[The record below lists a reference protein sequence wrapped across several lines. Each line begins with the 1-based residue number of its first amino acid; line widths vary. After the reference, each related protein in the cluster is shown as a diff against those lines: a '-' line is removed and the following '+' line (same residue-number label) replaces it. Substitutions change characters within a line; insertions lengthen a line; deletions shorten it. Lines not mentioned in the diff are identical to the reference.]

1 MPFEIIRQDITDMKT
16 DAIVNPTNNKLQP
29 SSSGVCGSI
38 FKKAGFQKLQNA
50 CQKIGSI
57 KIGDAVITK
66 GYNLGCKY
74 IIHTVGPIW
83 RDGKNN
89 ESTILYNTYI
99 NCLKLAKYKKCKSIA
114 FPLISSGNFGYP
126 KEEALKIAT
135 KAIKDFLEKN
145 DMLIYLVVFDKKSFK
160 ISKNLFDSITQYIDD
175 NYVDAHKDKRY
186 KQNIDILDDVDSSTV
201 LYSMTKPKS
210 KSKKSKLFSKRSSS
224 LEINEEASPLPFE
237 LDDEESLLYALSNT
251 EDTFSESLLKLID
264 ESGLT
269 DAQVYKKANIDRRL
283 FSKIRK
289 NKDYTP
295 SKSTVL
301 SLAIALELDINK
313 TKDLLRKAGFALS
326 HSNKFD
332 IIIEYFISNKTYD
345 IYTINEVLFAFDQNT
360 LRT

>member
-74 IIHTVGPIW
+74 IIHTVGPVW

-89 ESTILYNTYI
+89 ESTLLYNTYI

-126 KEEALKIAT
+126 KDKALKIAT
-135 KAIKDFLEKN
+135 NAIKDFLSEN

-160 ISKNLFDSITQYIDD
+160 ISKNLFDSIKQYIDD

-210 KSKKSKLFSKRSSS
+210 KSKKSKLFSKKSSPRAYFQ
-224 LEINEEASPLPFE
+224 L
-237 LDDEESLLYALSNT
+237 NT
-251 EDTFSESLLKLID
+251 
-264 ESGLT
+264 
-269 DAQVYKKANIDRRL
+269 AY
-283 FSKIRK
+283 
-289 NKDYTP
+289 
-295 SKSTVL
+295 
-301 SLAIALELDINK
+301 
-313 TKDLLRKAGFALS
+313 
-326 HSNKFD
+326 
-332 IIIEYFISNKTYD
+332 
-345 IYTINEVLFAFDQNT
+345 
-360 LRT
+360 

>member
-29 SSSGVCGSI
+29 SSSGVCSSI
-38 FKKAGFQKLQNA
+38 FKKAGFQKLQNT

-57 KIGDAVITK
+57 KIGDAAITK

-74 IIHTVGPIW
+74 IIHTVGPVW

-89 ESTILYNTYI
+89 ESTLLYNTYI

-126 KEEALKIAT
+126 KDKALKIAT
-135 KAIKDFLEKN
+135 NAIKDFLSEN

-160 ISKNLFDSITQYIDD
+160 ISKNLFDSIKQYIDD

-210 KSKKSKLFSKRSSS
+210 KSKK
-224 LEINEEASPLPFE
+224 I
-237 LDDEESLLYALSNT
+237 
-251 EDTFSESLLKLID
+251 
-264 ESGLT
+264 
-269 DAQVYKKANIDRRL
+269 
-283 FSKIRK
+283 KI
-289 NKDYTP
+289 
-295 SKSTVL
+295 
-301 SLAIALELDINK
+301 I
-313 TKDLLRKAGFALS
+313 F
-326 HSNKFD
+326 
-332 IIIEYFISNKTYD
+332 
-345 IYTINEVLFAFDQNT
+345 
-360 LRT
+360 

>member
-57 KIGDAVITK
+57 KIGDAAITK

-74 IIHTVGPIW
+74 IIHTVGPVW

-89 ESTILYNTYI
+89 ESTLLYNTYI

-126 KEEALKIAT
+126 KDKALEIAT
-135 KAIKDFLEKN
+135 KAIKDFLSEN

-160 ISKNLFDSITQYIDD
+160 ISKNLFDSIKQYIDD

-210 KSKKSKLFSKRSSS
+210 KSKKSKLFSKKSSPI
-224 LEINEEASPLPFE
+224 EINEEASPLPFE

-332 IIIEYFISNKTYD
+332 IIIEYFISNNTYD

>member
-74 IIHTVGPIW
+74 IIHTVGPVW

-89 ESTILYNTYI
+89 ESTLLYNTYI

-126 KEEALKIAT
+126 KDKALKIAT
-135 KAIKDFLEKN
+135 NAIKDFLSEN

-160 ISKNLFDSITQYIDD
+160 ISKNLFDSIKQYIDD

-210 KSKKSKLFSKRSSS
+210 KSKKSKLFSKKSSPI
-224 LEINEEASPLPFE
+224 EINEEASPLPFE

-295 SKSTVL
+295 SKYTFL

-313 TKDLLRKAGFALS
+313 TKHLLRKAGFALS

-332 IIIEYFISNKTYD
+332 IIIEYFISNNTYD

>member
-57 KIGDAVITK
+57 KIGDAAITK

-74 IIHTVGPIW
+74 IIHTVGPVW

-89 ESTILYNTYI
+89 ESTLLYNTYI

-126 KEEALKIAT
+126 KDKALKIAT
-135 KAIKDFLEKN
+135 NAIKDFLSEN

-160 ISKNLFDSITQYIDD
+160 ISKNLFDSIKQYIDD

-210 KSKKSKLFSKRSSS
+210 KSKKSKLFSKKSSPI
-224 LEINEEASPLPFE
+224 EINEEASPLPFE

-332 IIIEYFISNKTYD
+332 IIIEYFISNNTYD

>member
-74 IIHTVGPIW
+74 IIHTVGPVW

-89 ESTILYNTYI
+89 ESTLLYNTYI

-126 KEEALKIAT
+126 KDKALKIAT
-135 KAIKDFLEKN
+135 NAIKDFLSEN

-160 ISKNLFDSITQYIDD
+160 ISKNLFDSIKQYIDD

-210 KSKKSKLFSKRSSS
+210 KSKKSKLFSKKSSPI
-224 LEINEEASPLPFE
+224 EINEEASPLPFE
-237 LDDEESLLYALSNT
+237 IDDEESLLYAQSNT

-332 IIIEYFISNKTYD
+332 IIIEYFISNNTYD

>member
-89 ESTILYNTYI
+89 ESTLLYNTYI

-126 KEEALKIAT
+126 KDKALEIAT

-160 ISKNLFDSITQYIDD
+160 ISKNLFDSIKQYIDD

-295 SKSTVL
+295 SKSTIL

>member
-29 SSSGVCGSI
+29 SSSGVCSSI
-38 FKKAGFQKLQNA
+38 FKKAGFQKLQNT

-74 IIHTVGPIW
+74 IIHTVGPVW

-89 ESTILYNTYI
+89 ESTLLYNTYI

-126 KEEALKIAT
+126 KDKALKIAT
-135 KAIKDFLEKN
+135 NAIKDFLSEN

-160 ISKNLFDSITQYIDD
+160 ISKNLFDSIKQYIDD

-210 KSKKSKLFSKRSSS
+210 KSKKSKLFSKKSSPI
-224 LEINEEASPLPFE
+224 EINEEASPLPFE
-237 LDDEESLLYALSNT
+237 LDDEESLLHALSNT

-332 IIIEYFISNKTYD
+332 IIIEYFISNNTYD

>member
-74 IIHTVGPIW
+74 IIHTVGPVW

-89 ESTILYNTYI
+89 ESTLLYNTYI

-126 KEEALKIAT
+126 KDKALKIAT
-135 KAIKDFLEKN
+135 NAIKDFLSEN

-160 ISKNLFDSITQYIDD
+160 ISKNLFDSIKQYIDD

-210 KSKKSKLFSKRSSS
+210 KSKKSKLFSKKSSPI
-224 LEINEEASPLPFE
+224 EINEEASPLPFE

-251 EDTFSESLLKLID
+251 QDTFSESLLKLID

-332 IIIEYFISNKTYD
+332 IIIEYFISNNTYD

>member
-74 IIHTVGPIW
+74 IIHTVGPVW

-89 ESTILYNTYI
+89 ESTLLYNTYI

-126 KEEALKIAT
+126 KDKALKIAT
-135 KAIKDFLEKN
+135 KAIKDFLSEN

-160 ISKNLFDSITQYIDD
+160 ISKNLFDSIKQYIDD

-210 KSKKSKLFSKRSSS
+210 KSKKSKLFSKKSSPI
-224 LEINEEASPLPFE
+224 EINEEASPLPFE

-332 IIIEYFISNKTYD
+332 IIIEYFISNNTYD

>member
-74 IIHTVGPIW
+74 IIHTVGPVW

-89 ESTILYNTYI
+89 ESTLLYNTYI

-126 KEEALKIAT
+126 KDKALEIAT
-135 KAIKDFLEKN
+135 KAIKDFLSEN

-160 ISKNLFDSITQYIDD
+160 ISKNLFDSIKQYIDD

>member
-74 IIHTVGPIW
+74 IIHTVGPVW

-89 ESTILYNTYI
+89 ESTLLYNTYI

-114 FPLISSGNFGYP
+114 FPLISSSNFGYP
-126 KEEALKIAT
+126 KDKALKIAT
-135 KAIKDFLEKN
+135 NAIKDFLSEN

-160 ISKNLFDSITQYIDD
+160 ISKNLFDSIKQYIDD

-210 KSKKSKLFSKRSSS
+210 KSKKSKLFSKKSSPI
-224 LEINEEASPLPFE
+224 EINEEASPLPFE

-332 IIIEYFISNKTYD
+332 IIIEYFISNNTYD

>member
-160 ISKNLFDSITQYIDD
+160 ISKNLFDSIKQYIDD

>member
-74 IIHTVGPIW
+74 IIHTVGPVW

-89 ESTILYNTYI
+89 ESTLLYNTYI

-126 KEEALKIAT
+126 KDKALEIAT
-135 KAIKDFLEKN
+135 KAIKDFLSEN

-160 ISKNLFDSITQYIDD
+160 ISKNLFDSIKQYIDD

-210 KSKKSKLFSKRSSS
+210 KSKKSKLFSKKSSPI
-224 LEINEEASPLPFE
+224 EINEEASPLPFE

-332 IIIEYFISNKTYD
+332 IIIEYFISNNTYD

>member
-38 FKKAGFQKLQNA
+38 FKKAGFQKLQNT

-74 IIHTVGPIW
+74 IIHTVGPVW

-89 ESTILYNTYI
+89 ESTLLYNTYI

-126 KEEALKIAT
+126 KDKALEIAT
-135 KAIKDFLEKN
+135 KAIKDFLSEN

-160 ISKNLFDSITQYIDD
+160 ISKNLFDSIKQYIDD

-210 KSKKSKLFSKRSSS
+210 KSKKSKLFSKKSSPI
-224 LEINEEASPLPFE
+224 EINEEASPLPFE
-237 LDDEESLLYALSNT
+237 LDDEESLLHALSNT

-332 IIIEYFISNKTYD
+332 IIIEYFISNNTYD
-345 IYTINEVLFAFDQNT
+345 IYTINEVLFAFYQNT

>member
-1 MPFEIIRQDITDMKT
+1 
-16 DAIVNPTNNKLQP
+16 
-29 SSSGVCGSI
+29 
-38 FKKAGFQKLQNA
+38 
-50 CQKIGSI
+50 
-57 KIGDAVITK
+57 
-66 GYNLGCKY
+66 
-74 IIHTVGPIW
+74 
-83 RDGKNN
+83 
-89 ESTILYNTYI
+89 
-99 NCLKLAKYKKCKSIA
+99 
-114 FPLISSGNFGYP
+114 
-126 KEEALKIAT
+126 
-135 KAIKDFLEKN
+135 
-145 DMLIYLVVFDKKSFK
+145 MLIYLVVFDKKSFK
-160 ISKNLFDSITQYIDD
+160 ISKNLFDSIKQYIDD

-210 KSKKSKLFSKRSSS
+210 KSKKSKLFSKKSSPI
-224 LEINEEASPLPFE
+224 EINEEASPLPFE
-237 LDDEESLLYALSNT
+237 LDDEESLLHALSNT

-332 IIIEYFISNKTYD
+332 IIIEYFISNNTYD

>member
-74 IIHTVGPIW
+74 IIHTVGPVW

-89 ESTILYNTYI
+89 ESTLLYNTYI

-135 KAIKDFLEKN
+135 KAIKDFLSEN

>member
-1 MPFEIIRQDITDMKT
+1 MCVLHLI
-16 DAIVNPTNNKLQP
+16 
-29 SSSGVCGSI
+29 
-38 FKKAGFQKLQNA
+38 
-50 CQKIGSI
+50 
-57 KIGDAVITK
+57 
-66 GYNLGCKY
+66 
-74 IIHTVGPIW
+74 
-83 RDGKNN
+83 
-89 ESTILYNTYI
+89 YNTYI

-126 KEEALKIAT
+126 KDKALEIAT
-135 KAIKDFLEKN
+135 KAIKDFLSEN

-160 ISKNLFDSITQYIDD
+160 ISKNLFDSIKQYIDD

-210 KSKKSKLFSKRSSS
+210 KSKKSKLFSKKSSPI
-224 LEINEEASPLPFE
+224 EINEEASPLPFE
-237 LDDEESLLYALSNT
+237 LDDEESLLHALSNT

-332 IIIEYFISNKTYD
+332 IIIEYFISNNTYD